1 MNIENFTFLLIIEY
15 LCYNKYRKSEVYMK
29 GLFISF
35 EGNDGSGKSSVIK
48 KVVEELQKMNFDVLV
63 TREPGGSSISEKIR
77 DIVLDPQ
84 NIGMDPVTE
93 AYLYAASRREHVQK
107 VINPALQEGKVVICD
122 RYIDS
127 SLAYQ
132 GGGRELGIDNVL
144 NINKYAV
151 ESTIPDLTIILCV
164 KPEIGLNRINKFR
177 HEKDR
182 LEQETIEFH
191 KRVYDAYQVISKMY
205 PNRIALVNGE
215 GSLEEECNL
224 TLDVVLK
231 FLKEHR

>member
-1 MNIENFTFLLIIEY
+1 
-15 LCYNKYRKSEVYMK
+15 MK
-29 GLFISF
+29 LDVFSYK
-35 EGNDGSGKSSVIK
+35 GNRVGV
-48 KVVEELQKMNFDVLV
+48 
-63 TREPGGSSISEKIR
+63 SISEKIR

-84 NIGMDPVTE
+84 NVGMDPVTE

-144 NINKYAV
+144 NINKYAI

-164 KPEIGLNRINKFR
+164 KPEIGLSRINKYR

-205 PNRIALVNGE
+205 PTELLLLMRRKLRRGM
-215 GSLEEECNL
+215 
-224 TLDVVLK
+224 
-231 FLKEHR
+231 